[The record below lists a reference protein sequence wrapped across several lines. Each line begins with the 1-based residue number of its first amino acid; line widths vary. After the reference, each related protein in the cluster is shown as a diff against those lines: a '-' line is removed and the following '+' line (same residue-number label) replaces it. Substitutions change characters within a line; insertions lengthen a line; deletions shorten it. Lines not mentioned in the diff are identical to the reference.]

1 MSKKHG
7 VVRDMEQDNLDLMA
21 DDFFIDEK
29 ELTDEEL
36 DEVNELDEVKEQ
48 VEIDLF
54 KLTHNYVY

>member
-21 DDFFIDEK
+21 DDLF
-29 ELTDEEL
+29 ELTDSEL
-36 DEVNELDEVKEQ
+36 DEINDLDEVKEQ

-54 KLTHNYVY
+54 KLTHSYGY

>member
-21 DDFFIDEK
+21 DDLF
-29 ELTDEEL
+29 ELTPEEL

-48 VEIDLF
+48 VELDLF
-54 KLTHNYVY
+54 KLTHNYGY